1 MISHLSARGC
11 SPWLTMAL
19 VGEYLVQ
26 VGEVVLLLRRK
37 TPLYG
42 PLWNR
47 SATFFLTCAKK
58 QHT

>member
-1 MISHLSARGC
+1 
-11 SPWLTMAL
+11 MAL